1 METPTDTP
9 VIVLLAAGEGRRFG
23 RAKQLA
29 DFDGEPMVRRV
40 ARDLLVLDCPLVAV
54 IGAWAERVAPA
65 LQDLPLEIVR
75 NDRWQNGLGRSIA
88 CGVRHVGQAH
98 VHASGV
104 LLCLADQPMVDGAH
118 LRRMLTRHRDVPD
131 RLLVT
136 CYQDV
141 SGPPVLFPRDCM
153 PELADLDGPVGA
165 RTLIQRETVR
175 VERFHLAEHPDVD
188 TPADLD
194 RLRALL
200 ALGSTDQ

>member
-1 METPTDTP
+1 METPAGTP
-9 VIVLLAAGEGRRFG
+9 AIVLLAAGEGRRFG
-23 RAKQLA
+23 GAKQLA

-40 ARDLLVLDCPLVAV
+40 ARDLLALDCPLVAV
-54 IGAWAERVAPA
+54 IGARAERVAPV
-65 LQDLPLEIVR
+65 LQDLPLVIIR
-75 NDRWQNGLGRSIA
+75 NDNWQNGLGSSIA

-98 VHASGV
+98 AHASGV
-104 LLCLADQPMVDGAH
+104 LLCLADQPMVGGDH
-118 LRRMLTRHRDVPD
+118 LRRMLARHRDVPD
-131 RLLVT
+131 CLLVT
-136 CYQDV
+136 CHEDV

-165 RTLIQRETVR
+165 RTLIQREAAR

-200 ALGSTDQ
+200 APGSTDQ